1 MTPKRRVINLSWF
14 FSYKINPLLLTRL
27 VKLRQLNI
35 NFVIFS
41 IFVDLYF
48 DSVNKIMK
56 NGTRPVYSHLDL
68 TLAQ

>member
-1 MTPKRRVINLSWF
+1 M

-27 VKLRQLNI
+27 VKLRQQNI

-56 NGTRPVYSHLDL
+56 NVTWPVYSHLDL